1 MDIDAVIT
9 WVDGEDPRHVAK
21 RALHSDDSYHT
32 VSTSE
37 TRFAHRGELS
47 YCVLSIL
54 RFCPFIRFIHI
65 VTDGQDP
72 TFLKEILAARPE
84 WSMRVKIV
92 EHQTIYGEHA
102 DLLPVFSSRSI
113 ETMLHRIP
121 ALSDCFVY
129 FNDDMFVGR
138 PLQPEFF
145 FRSGMPVLRGRFQ
158 KSNRLVAWLKRFR
171 PGRRRP
177 GFKEA
182 QKDAARIVGFDNAFF
197 VADHLPYPMRRTTLQ
212 DHYREKD
219 VPLRSQAGHR
229 FRSEIQFS
237 PIGLANHLELLRK
250 TPFEAATAAGFIK
263 PPRNRRSRAKASR
276 TLEKL
281 KEGKLAAI
289 CIQSLDQFSDA
300 DRSMVLA
307 CLDDWYRPPETLALE
322 GPDPVS
328 AEKIRLPHPLP

>member
-21 RALHSDDSYHT
+21 RTHHCGDGYHP
-32 VSTSE
+32 VSTSA

-72 TFLKEILAARPE
+72 IFLKDILAAEPE
-84 WSMRVKIV
+84 WGMKVKVV
-92 EHQTIYGEHA
+92 EHSTIYGEHA

-121 ALSDCFVY
+121 GLSDCFVY
-129 FNDDMFVGR
+129 FNDDMFVGQ

-158 KSNRLVAWLKRFR
+158 KANRLTAWLKRFK

-182 QKDAARIVGFDNAFF
+182 QKSAARIVGFDNAFF
-197 VADHLPYPMRRTTLQ
+197 VAEHLPYPMRRTTLR
-212 DHYREKD
+212 DYYKEND
-219 VPLRSQAGHR
+219 TALRSQAGHR
-229 FRSEIQFS
+229 FRSETQLS
-237 PIGLANHLELLRK
+237 PIGLTNHLELLR
-250 TPFEAATAAGFIK
+250 EAPSEASTAAGFIK
-263 PPRNRRSRAKASR
+263 PPRNGRTRTKAVR
-276 TLEKL
+276 TLERL
-281 KEGKLAAI
+281 KAGKLAAI
-289 CIQSLDQFSDA
+289 CIQSLDQFGDA
-300 DRSMVLA
+300 DRNMVLA
-307 CLDDWYRPPETLALE
+307 CLDDWYRPLETF
-322 GPDPVS
+322 PVKTPGHLLFD
-328 AEKIRLPHPLP
+328 AKDQPRRA